1 MTQER
6 TIAAYEAARERY
18 AQSDVDTDKAIK
30 SLKGISL
37 SLHCWQVRHTLS
49 IFLCSSSERFLER
62 WMKLR

>member
-18 AQSDVDTDKAIK
+18 AQSGVDTDKAIK

-37 SLHCWQVRHTLS
+37 SLH
-49 IFLCSSSERFLER
+49 
-62 WMKLR
+62 